1 MIPKLGLEKLEVLSR
16 DFAEC
21 KFIDML
27 CKFAV
32 YVYCM
37 ETTALLLTDTV
48 SADTSVSSSFI
59 ANATEA
65 ACVLWEE

>member
-1 MIPKLGLEKLEVLSR
+1 MV
-16 DFAEC
+16 
-21 KFIDML
+21 ML

-37 ETTALLLTDTV
+37 EKMALLLFIIILLLFIINCHGILL
-48 SADTSVSSSFI
+48 ADASVSSSFI

-65 ACVLWEE
+65 DFVLWEEINIQV